1 MDAEKRFTDNARMA
15 VLQAEVLAH
24 LSQSSLIETSHLLL
38 AIANQEGSVGAK
50 VLRDFNLDV
59 ATLRREVD
67 IKPGVVVAGGTSMM
81 RFSRAMEL
89 TMEMAMALAKEMRQ
103 GRCGTAGRPARCP
116 GCRSHPDI

>member
-38 AIANQEGSVGAK
+38 AIANQENSVGAK

-59 ATLRREVD
+59 STLRREVD

-103 GRCGTAGRPARCP
+103 GRCGTA
-116 GCRSHPDI
+116 HIL